1 MENTKIKDIVWVTH
15 PKEIACLYTK
25 IVVNNITY
33 HLTVGHTFATINS
46 TNFNA
51 TFDAL
56 NVRDAKNKAISM
68 VMAYN
73 NKRS

>member
-15 PKEIACLYTK
+15 PNEIACLYTK
-25 IVVNNITY
+25 IVVNNIAY
-33 HLTVGHTFATINS
+33 HLTVGHTFAKIDS

-56 NVRDAKNKAISM
+56 NVRNAKDKAISM
-68 VMAYN
+68 VMFYN
-73 NKRS
+73 KKS